1 MAFELYSEVILTRDV
16 PEEGLRAGDV
26 GTIVE
31 RHVAPGAGG
40 EGYSI
45 EFFDMTGNSVAV
57 ATLPAGALRPTRLIA
72 QRSPHVSLRSKRAYL
87 ERATSSRAQC
97 SRGQVH
103 DSRSLF
109 AASVDRNRGL
119 TSPHQRVRRPQFK
132 ARINVLTTD
141 GKPLHVD
148 LPLPE
153 LPVGNDEEAWYLVH
167 YGPKGREGAHE
178 TVTPTIPAI
187 YIGA

>member
-45 EFFDMTGNSVAV
+45 EFFDMTGNTVAV
-57 ATLPAGALRPTRLIA
+57 GSPVYAGA
-72 QRSPHVSLRSKRAYL
+72 SNVV
-87 ERATSSRAQC
+87 RAQC

-103 DSRSLF
+103 DSCSLF

-119 TSPHQRVRRPQFK
+119 TSLAPNGT
-132 ARINVLTTD
+132 AT
-141 GKPLHVD
+141 
-148 LPLPE
+148 
-153 LPVGNDEEAWYLVH
+153 PVQGQDQMC
-167 YGPKGREGAHE
+167 
-178 TVTPTIPAI
+178 
-187 YIGA
+187 